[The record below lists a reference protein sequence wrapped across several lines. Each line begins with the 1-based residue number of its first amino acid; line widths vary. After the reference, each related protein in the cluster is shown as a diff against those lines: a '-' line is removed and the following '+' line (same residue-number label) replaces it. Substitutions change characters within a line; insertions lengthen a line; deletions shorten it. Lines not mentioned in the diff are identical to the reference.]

1 MVKKIDLLQFVQRGG
16 CASKIPAKN
25 LADLLSDLNFGTHPN
40 LLVGN
45 ETNDDASVWK
55 INDDVAIIQTTDFF
69 PPLCSDPY
77 EFGQIAVANALSD
90 VYAMGGTPITALNL
104 VMFPATTVD
113 LVYLKEILKGG
124 ADKAAEGGVI
134 LTGGHSIDDEV
145 PKYGLAVTGIVHPQ
159 KIIRNDRVKNG
170 QLLILTKPLGTGQ
183 IMAAYKSKKASVD
196 IYQNAIESMKLLNKT
211 AMEVMQIYDIEAATD
226 VTGFGLIGH
235 AMEMAR
241 GSRMKLVIENKKV
254 PFLEG
259 ACEIA
264 RQDFSPCSIRKNSD
278 YVENDVCFESSVY
291 GEYRKLLL
299 DPQTSGGILM
309 AVPEDKA
316 QNVLIDLKERG
327 LKSSCVIGQALSH
340 HESDP
345 LIIVK

>member
-124 ADKAAEGGVI
+124 ADKAADGGVI
-134 LTGGHSIDDEV
+134 LTGGHSI
-145 PKYGLAVTGIVHPQ
+145 
-159 KIIRNDRVKNG
+159 
-170 QLLILTKPLGTGQ
+170 
-183 IMAAYKSKKASVD
+183 
-196 IYQNAIESMKLLNKT
+196 
-211 AMEVMQIYDIEAATD
+211 
-226 VTGFGLIGH
+226 GLICTNSTTVFRHCEFVGGQGGDGTDGGSGAAGAAGAPGGPGGNACPGEVGRGGRGGDGGH
-235 AMEMAR
+235 GWFGPWGGVLVWFLRPEPY
-241 GSRMKLVIENKKV
+241 GSL
-254 PFLEG
+254 G
-259 ACEIA
+259 
-264 RQDFSPCSIRKNSD
+264 S
-278 YVENDVCFESSVY
+278 
-291 GEYRKLLL
+291 
-299 DPQTSGGILM
+299 
-309 AVPEDKA
+309 
-316 QNVLIDLKERG
+316 
-327 LKSSCVIGQALSH
+327 
-340 HESDP
+340 
-345 LIIVK
+345 